1 MKKSLYIIFFV
12 FLFTITLKANDDKK
26 ILDTILKYNYGIV
39 KMGISGETQFF
50 RTFVEKDA
58 AIKLQVWFES
68 WKFSNLTYIAN
79 INDLR
84 FSRVSYNEE
93 NATITTQ
100 ENWTYSYV
108 NLATRETALEPV
120 TMFYEMQY
128 TFKKH
133 GDKWMIADV
142 KHIKE
147 HKFEKDVI
155 HKPALESDKEK
166 PIGDT
171 SSK

>member
-1 MKKSLYIIFFV
+1 MKKKLFVVCLV
-12 FLFTITLKANDDKK
+12 FLFGITLKANDDKK
-26 ILDTILKYNYGIV
+26 LLDAILKYNYGII
-39 KMGISGETQFF
+39 KMGISGETKFF
-50 RTFVEKDA
+50 KEFVEEA
-58 AIKLQVWFES
+58 PAIKLQVWFES

-84 FSRVSYNEE
+84 FSRVSYNDE

-108 NLATRETALEPV
+108 NLATRDVALEPV
-120 TMFYEMQY
+120 TMFYEMMY

-133 GDKWMIADV
+133 GKKWMIADV

-147 HKFEKDVI
+147 HKFEKNTI
-155 HKPALESDKEK
+155 HKPTIEVKEEK
-166 PIGDT
+166 PKVDT
-171 SSK
+171 SL